1 MMNRIFIFIL
11 VLIIL
16 LILYL
21 LLFNNRHNYHHRHHN
36 NVHTIN
42 NNIDSN
48 FNQNSNDININTT
61 NENNIE
67 LNDDIQGYENEIMYI
82 SDDLK
87 DGSYIN
93 QFKEIDYSKM
103 SISNNQIG
111 FNPEPKCSSGPL
123 PFVDVN
129 VNYLLNE
136 K

>member
-21 LLFNNRHNYHHRHHN
+21 LLFNNRHKYHHIRDN
-36 NVHTIN
+36 NIK

-61 NENNIE
+61 DENNIE
-67 LNDDIQGYENEIMYI
+67 LNDIQGYENEIMYI

-103 SISNNQIG
+103 AISNNQIG
-111 FNPEPKCSSGPL
+111 FNPEPKCSSGAL
-123 PFVDVN
+123 PFVDIN

>member
-21 LLFNNRHNYHHRHHN
+21 LLFNNNHRRHRHHN
-36 NVHTIN
+36 NSHNI

-61 NENNIE
+61 NENNIQ
-67 LNDDIQGYENEIMYI
+67 LNDIQGYENEIMYI

-103 SISNNQIG
+103 AISNNQIG
-111 FNPEPKCSSGPL
+111 FNPEPKCSSGAL

-129 VNYLLNE
+129 VNYLLKE

>member
-1 MMNRIFIFIL
+1 MLRIFIFIL

-16 LILYL
+16 LLIYL
-21 LLFNNRHNYHHRHHN
+21 TLFNNNHKRN
-36 NVHTIN
+36 HTNTNIKTD
-42 NNIDSN
+42 IDSK
-48 FNQNSNDININTT
+48 FNQNSNDININT
-61 NENNIE
+61 NENENI
-67 LNDDIQGYENEIMYI
+67 NDIQGYENEIMYI

-103 SISNNQIG
+103 TISNNQIG

>member
-1 MMNRIFIFIL
+1 MNRIFIFIL

-21 LLFNNRHNYHHRHHN
+21 LLFNNRHKYHHIRDN
-36 NVHTIN
+36 NIK

-48 FNQNSNDININTT
+48 FNQNSNDINTT
-61 NENNIE
+61 DENNIE
-67 LNDDIQGYENEIMYI
+67 LNDIQGYENEIMYI

-103 SISNNQIG
+103 AISNNQIG
-111 FNPEPKCSSGPL
+111 FNPEPKCSSGAL

>member
-1 MMNRIFIFIL
+1 MLRIFIL

-16 LILYL
+16 LLIYL
-21 LLFNNRHNYHHRHHN
+21 TVFNNNHNKRNHIHN
-36 NVHTIN
+36 NIKTNV
-42 NNIDSN
+42 DSN
-48 FNQNSNDININTT
+48 FNQNSNDININA
-61 NENNIE
+61 NI
-67 LNDDIQGYENEIMYI
+67 NDINDIQGYENEIMYI

-103 SISNNQIG
+103 NISNNQIG